1 MPLVSL
7 YTPKNFRK
15 PGFLKVLASTQ
26 RDQWYELGQSETIRT
41 YLS

>member
-15 PGFLKVLASTQ
+15 TGFLKALVSTQ
-26 RDQWYELGQSETIRT
+26 RDQWYKLGQSETVRT